1 MKNDVTD
8 AMIHGFK
15 AFHRT
20 YYDEHPDLFDSLV
33 GKGQSPKVMLI
44 GCSDARVTPT
54 SLYGSEPGDI
64 FVVRNIANL
73 VPPAEQDGHLHGTS
87 AAVEFAVSQLEV
99 EHIIINGH
107 SHCGGIKALLH
118 GTDGK
123 YVGPWVDIAKDARS
137 DVLREYADASPE
149 EQARALEK
157 ASILIS
163 LENLLTFDSVRR
175 RVVRGELQLHVWYF
189 DMEEGTLL
197 SYRAEKHQFEQLA

>member
-1 MKNDVTD
+1 
-8 AMIHGFK
+8 
-15 AFHRT
+15 
-20 YYDEHPDLFDSLV
+20 
-33 GKGQSPKVMLI
+33 
-44 GCSDARVTPT
+44 
-54 SLYGSEPGDI
+54 
-64 FVVRNIANL
+64 
-73 VPPAEQDGHLHGTS
+73 
-87 AAVEFAVSQLEV
+87 
-99 EHIIINGH
+99 
-107 SHCGGIKALLH
+107 ALLH

-175 RVVRGELQLHVWYF
+175 RVVRGELQLHGWYF

-197 SYRAEKHQFEQLA
+197 HYRAEKHQFEQLA